1 MKKISTPP
9 ISQVSC
15 ETPWREDVAPRRKTL
30 DFIRNFARSCRSVN
44 LSDSRS
50 ELSVI
55 VLN

>member
-1 MKKISTPP
+1 MKKISTPS

-15 ETPWREDVAPRRKTL
+15 ETWREDVAPRRKTL

-44 LSDSRS
+44 LSEPRS
-50 ELSVI
+50 ALSVI